1 MGKESGEPFRKYI
14 SVVYNRCEMFSKE
27 NLSVTA
33 IVIDIDDGHSN
44 DDTISN
50 RSTNKKC
57 IQEISDKYKWIK
69 FFELSSLSLSN
80 DHDEIQ
86 FDDSDDIDDSAM
98 LNNFNKLKS

>member
-69 FFELSSLSLSN
+69 FFELS
-80 DHDEIQ
+80 
-86 FDDSDDIDDSAM
+86 
-98 LNNFNKLKS
+98 